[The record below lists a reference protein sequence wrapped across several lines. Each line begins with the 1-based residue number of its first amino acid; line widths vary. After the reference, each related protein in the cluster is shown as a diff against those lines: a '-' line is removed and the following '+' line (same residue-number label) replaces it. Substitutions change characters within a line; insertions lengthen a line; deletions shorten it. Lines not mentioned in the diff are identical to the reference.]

1 MQRTETYYR
10 AIVNLLSFFNKNT
23 QNIHTRDLLFYVQT
37 FRIKTDY
44 NNYTDQ
50 IIKTDILK
58 ILIPEKN
65 DFYRVKLNCQ
75 QVKEA
80 NHTEKF
86 KTKTNKKS
94 LRKYKKESAVSFLL
108 R

>member
-1 MQRTETYYR
+1 M
-10 AIVNLLSFFNKNT
+10 
-23 QNIHTRDLLFYVQT
+23 QT
-37 FRIKTDY
+37 FQIKTDY

-65 DFYRVKLNCQ
+65 DFYSIKLNCQ

-80 NHTEKF
+80 NHTEKY
-86 KTKTNKKS
+86 KTKTTKKS
-94 LRKYKKESAVSFLL
+94 LTENITHSVLPAEMIGNQHQPGTGHSKTL
-108 R
+108 